1 MRLSGGG
8 ITCATTI
15 ANAKL
20 SVKCR
25 SYTGTSDDKLK
36 LGVGEKVMPN
46 TKRIIHS
53 CMEFEC
59 SRVSKATAGSVY
71 PWTSLNS
78 PAPTIAQK

>member
-20 SVKCR
+20 SVAHIQA
-25 SYTGTSDDKLK
+25 SSDDKLK
-36 LGVGEKVMPN
+36 LGVGEKVTPN
-46 TKRIIHS
+46 TKRMIHG

-59 SRVSKATAGSVY
+59 SRVSKASAGSVY

-78 PAPTIAQK
+78 PAY